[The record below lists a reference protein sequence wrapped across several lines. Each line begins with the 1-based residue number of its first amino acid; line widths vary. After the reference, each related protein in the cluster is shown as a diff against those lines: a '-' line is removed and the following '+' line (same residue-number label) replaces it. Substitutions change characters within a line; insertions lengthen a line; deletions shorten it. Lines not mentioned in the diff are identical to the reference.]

1 MKVREIMA
9 LNIVKKS
16 GSLPTEIDS
25 NAAVPVEDGADILR
39 ICAGGCGKKILF
51 FGFPETGVEWSAE
64 VAGALCLECTAH
76 PLKHT
81 PVNVG

>member
-1 MKVREIMA
+1 MA

-25 NAAVPVEDGADILR
+25 GAGATVVEDGADILR
-39 ICAGGCGKKILF
+39 ICAGGCEKKILF
-51 FGFPETGVEWSAE
+51 FGFLETGVEWGAE
-64 VAGALCLECTAH
+64 VEGALCLECRAK

-81 PVNVG
+81 PVNVK